1 MEKLSAWTEVVKP
14 DPIVLRERL
23 DESIFAADLYDVLRG
38 EAAREYQDPERFAE
52 RTYPTEGMVQ
62 LLSDVLKRLEGKGG
76 ANPVIQIQ
84 TPFGGGKTHSLIALY
99 HIAKNGSRLRASLL
113 GEKVTE
119 KSGITRFPS
128 VKVAAFVG
136 TVADPLKSKTPWGII
151 AEQLGQYDK
160 VRENDQK
167 RIAPGRETLEQ
178 VIGREP
184 TLILIDEIAEFVA
197 RCPSDYQT
205 QVLTFCQV
213 LTETARSL
221 EKCCAIV
228 TLPSSAPYGEQGER
242 ALRDLEQIF
251 GRMQAIYEPVSGMEI
266 YEVVRRRLFDFPDDW
281 ERDAFAVIDEYMFN
295 YRRWNDAPDWAQSED
310 YRERMIRAY
319 PFHPLLIDWLY
330 ERWGSFP
337 TFQRTRGVLRFLGH
351 VVSDAWKQQTEG
363 RKKQTPLIQPA
374 QVNLSR
380 PEIEEELIR
389 HTGQEFRAVIQADIR
404 ERAPRID
411 SGMGDWRIYQVATGL
426 ATSIFLSS
434 FTTAEGDRKG
444 ASLSE
449 LKVAVWRPGLEPA
462 VIADALNSLNR
473 SLLYLHEREGLFLFS
488 LEPNLTRLK
497 LDYEERVT
505 REEIQQELEKRLKRL
520 LEIKGDWEVRVGEKP
535 EDVPDV
541 RDIQM
546 VVIPPRKGREEAEQL
561 AKEILRLK
569 GNNPRIY
576 RNSVVVVFS
585 DEQKI
590 VDAERTIRTFLA
602 LGKIEQSEDKE
613 RLSRNDKKRLSED
626 KKEADEN
633 SLRQICEAYRFVAKL
648 TQEGPEILDMG
659 SLGYGESMRIVER
672 VADFLAR
679 QDLLMREKVNPQQ
692 VRELMGDADE
702 KPLRE
707 IWDQYGKLPR
717 LPILLNKNVLAETIR
732 QGVKQKLFAARIND
746 REYYGDDVP
755 LLRPDWVEEAVLLK
769 EPTGKPEPKVTV
781 EEILATLGSK
791 EKESVKAI
799 YQQLWSQKREV
810 FKSEAEFGEAF
821 RKAIGEG
828 AENQMWQVYVG
839 GSLVACEKIDLPT
852 LLKGMLVLV
861 KPEEKVTVKEILEAL
876 GGKEK
881 ESVKAIYQRLWSQK
895 GKNFESEAK
904 FNEAFQKAI
913 DEGAKKQLW
922 QIQRGTLVLLRE
934 LEEREKVLT
943 VQAKIP
949 TEQIGAIARTFATLK
964 PMNLIGD
971 QIEITFKTPKLNEE
985 QQRKLKEILNES
997 VKQVG
1002 GEIQFSVSSGLVL
1015 DSH

>member
-1 MEKLSAWTEVVKP
+1 MERLNAWIEVVNP

-23 DESIFAADLYDVLRG
+23 DESLFAADLYDVLRG

-62 LLSDVLKRLEGKGG
+62 LLSDVLKRFEGKGG

-99 HIAKNGSRLRASLL
+99 HMAKNGDKLKASLL
-113 GEKVTE
+113 GEKVME

-136 TVADPLKSKTPWGII
+136 TVADPLKSKSPWGTI

-160 VRENDQK
+160 VSENDQK
-167 RIAPGRETLEQ
+167 RVAPGRETLEQ

-197 RCPSDYQT
+197 RCPDDYQT

-213 LTETARSL
+213 LTETVRSL
-221 EKCCAIV
+221 DRCCVIV
-228 TLPSSAPYGEQGER
+228 TLPSSAPYGERGEK
-242 ALRDLEQIF
+242 ALRSLEQIF

-266 YEVVRRRLFDFPDDW
+266 YEVVRRRLFNFPDGW
-281 ERDAFAVIDEYMFN
+281 ERDAIAVVDEYMLN
-295 YRRWNDAPDWAQSED
+295 YRRWSDAPDWAQSED
-310 YRERMIRAY
+310 YREKMVRAY

-351 VVSDAWKQQTEG
+351 VVHDEWKRQNEDRG
-363 RKKQTPLIQPA
+363 KRTPLIQPA

-389 HTGQEFRAVIQADIR
+389 HIGQEFRSVIQADIR

-411 SGMGDWRIYQVATGL
+411 DGMGDWRIYKVATSL

-462 VIADALNSLNR
+462 VISDALNSLNR

-488 LEPNLTRLK
+488 LEPNLTRLR

-505 REEIQQELEKRLKRL
+505 RGEIQQELEKRLRKL
-520 LEIKGDWEVRVGEKP
+520 LEAKGDWEVRIVEKP

-546 VVIPPRKGREEAEQL
+546 VVIPPSRRREEAEKI
-561 AKEILRLK
+561 AKEILERK
-569 GNNPRIY
+569 GVNPRVY
-576 RNSVVVVFS
+576 RNSLVIVFA

-590 VDAERTIRTFLA
+590 VDAERAVKTFLA
-602 LGKIEQSEDKE
+602 LSKIERSE
-613 RLSRNDKKRLSED
+613 DKKRLSQNDLKRLSKDKDEAEED
-626 KKEADEN
+626 
-633 SLRQICEAYRFVAKL
+633 SLRRICEAYRFVVKL
-648 TQEGPEILDMG
+648 TQEGAELMDMG
-659 SLGYGESMRIVER
+659 SLGYGESTRIVER
-672 VADFLAR
+672 VTKFLAK
-679 QDLLMREKVNPQQ
+679 QDLLMEEKVNPHQ
-692 VRELMGDADE
+692 VRELMGDASE
-702 KPLRE
+702 KPVKE
-707 IWDQYGKLPR
+707 IWEQYGKLPR
-717 LPILLNKNVLAETIR
+717 LPILLNKGVLAETIR
-732 QGVKQKLFAARIND
+732 QGVKQKLFAIRIGN
-746 REYYGDDVP
+746 REYYGDDV
-755 LLRPDWVEEAVLLK
+755 LLSRTDWIDEAILLK
-769 EPTGKPEPKVTV
+769 EPTGEPTV
-781 EEILATLGSK
+781 VSVKEILAALEGK
-791 EKESVKAI
+791 EEESVNSI
-799 YQQLWSQKREV
+799 YQRLWRQKQKV
-810 FKSEAEFGEAF
+810 FTSESEFSEAF

-828 AENQMWQVYVG
+828 IREQMWQVQINENPLVG
-839 GSLVACEKIDLPT
+839 EGVDLQT
-852 LLKGMLVLV
+852 LLKGTLVLLKV
-861 KPEEKVTVKEILEAL
+861 EERVTVQDILMSL
-876 GGKEK
+876 KGKKK
-881 ESVKAIYQRLWSQK
+881 ESVNSIYQQLWGQK

-904 FNEAFQKAI
+904 FKEAFQRAI
-913 DEGAKKQLW
+913 KEGIERQLW
-922 QIQRGTLVLLRE
+922 QVQKEILVLEVEKPRE
-934 LEEREKVLT
+934 EVLKVQME
-943 VQAKIP
+943 VP
-949 TEQIGAIARTFATLK
+949 TEQIGAIAMTFASLNR
-964 PMNLIGD
+964 MGLMGD
-971 QIEITFKTPKLNEE
+971 LIEIAFKTPKLTEE
-985 QQRKLKEILNES
+985 QKQQLESILTEA

-1002 GEIQFSVSSGLVL
+1002 GKIKI
-1015 DSH
+1015 D